1 MNLTLLPD
9 RLEQNMDK
17 TLRLALVPGIPASLF
32 RDISRGL
39 KLNVSVQN
47 VRLTIC
53 CGSFLSPTQY
63 QQLQAFIEAILR
75 LPNIQTLHIR
85 GTRTRRGGIT
95 VLPISCL
102 SSITVRSKKLSSLS
116 LCGLLLRGDSKDF
129 QGFSAWLLK
138 LKSSLQDVRLLGI
151 GLSGQHTTSV
161 LTPILRVAA
170 DLPLLENL
178 EISDTFTPMGVLEE
192 DQVPLCLFQS
202 SKTRKNCLRRLS
214 ISDFLLSDQAL
225 ASVFAVL
232 QQNTYLEEVALS
244 GDLTWT
250 QAPHFTTLLES
261 NKTLTAMALRLE
273 NLKDERVNQELVQAL
288 SKARHLRV
296 LSLCSFCE
304 SELSPII
311 RLALT
316 NMLRNNFSLEYLYV
330 PCPYSDTVFWDQVR
344 MYLGLNAAGR
354 KDLVLEQGNTQE
366 DQRDQW
372 VDMLTR
378 ASVDINSSFYLLQAN
393 PGLCS
398 PVSTPSRPALENSA
412 SERDQDITKIIE
424 AFALSKS
431 KSPFSAPKVTDMPI
445 GMPVWASNS
454 HLGSV
459 KRQHSEYQSMVG
471 VLRMAKQ
478 QKEIFLPSDATSA
491 RQGLARLFIR

>member
-1 MNLTLLPD
+1 MNLTLLPA

-17 TLRLALVPGIPASLF
+17 TLRLALVPGIPASLI
-32 RDISRGL
+32 RDITRGL
-39 KLNVSVQN
+39 KLNVSVRN

-63 QQLQAFIEAILR
+63 QQLQDFMETVLC
-75 LPNIQTLHIR
+75 LPNIQTLQIR

-102 SSITVRSKKLSSLS
+102 SSTTVRPNKLNSIS
-116 LCGLLLRGDSKDF
+116 LCGLLLRGGPKEF
-129 QGFSAWLLK
+129 QGFSAWLLQ
-138 LKSSLQDVRLLGI
+138 LKTSLQDVQLLGI
-151 GLSGQHTTSV
+151 GLSGQQTTSV
-161 LTPILRVAA
+161 LTPILQVAA
-170 DLPLLENL
+170 DLPLLTNL

-202 SKTRKNCLRRLS
+202 SKTRRHCLRRLS

-225 ASVFAVL
+225 TSVFAVL
-232 QQNTYLEEVALS
+232 QQNTHLEEVALS

-250 QAPHFTTLLES
+250 QAPQLTRLLES

-273 NLKDERVNQELVQAL
+273 NLKDERVNQELVRAL
-288 SKARHLRV
+288 GKARHLQV

-304 SELSPII
+304 SEVGPSI

-316 NMLRNNFSLEYLYV
+316 EMLKNNTSLEYLYV
-330 PCPYSDTVFWDQVR
+330 PCPYTDTDFWDQAR
-344 MYLGLNAAGR
+344 LYLGLNAAGR
-354 KDLVLEQGNTQE
+354 KELVMEQGSAQE

-372 VDMLTR
+372 VNMLMR
-378 ASVDINSSFYLLQAN
+378 ASVDINSSFYLLHAN

-398 PVSTPSRPALENSA
+398 PVSTPSPSA
-412 SERDQDITKIIE
+412 SDSSVLEQDQDIAKIIE

-431 KSPFSAPKVTDMPI
+431 KSPFSMPKVNDML
-445 GMPVWASNS
+445 MPVWTSSS
-454 HLGSV
+454 HVGGV
-459 KRQHSEYQSMVG
+459 KREQSDHQSMTE

-478 QKEIFLPSDATSA
+478 QRQKEFFLPSDVPST